1 MATSR
6 RAVLQVRGL
15 APPTDKVLAR
25 FDDGAAAM
33 VERATGSGRTIAF
46 ASTLDNSWNDFPI
59 SPCSLPLA

>member
-1 MATSR
+1 
-6 RAVLQVRGL
+6 VRGL